1 MVIFVC
7 QAPRSKGPESVAKVG
22 KNIQTVHGSGGEDRM
37 PKIKPVET
45 PTERYEPPA
54 QTVEGRFDQLVNLA
68 VDLAEERLRDKSAS
82 NQLIS
87 EIIRYGSQK
96 EKLTREKLQM
106 ETRMLEAKADALRA
120 QETSVQLMQEAMRA
134 MTEYSPT
141 RDEDEGDYDD
151 EDEDY

>member
-1 MVIFVC
+1 
-7 QAPRSKGPESVAKVG
+7 
-22 KNIQTVHGSGGEDRM
+22 M

-45 PTERYEPPA
+45 PTESREPPSL
-54 QTVEGRFDQLVNLA
+54 TVEGRFDQLVNLA

-96 EKLTREKLQM
+96 EKLTREKIQM
-106 ETRMLEAKADALRA
+106 ETQMLAAKADALRA
-120 QETSVQLMQEAMRA
+120 QETSAQLLQDAMRA
-134 MTEYSPT
+134 MTEYSPS
-141 RDEDEGDYDD
+141 RDEFEEDYDD

>member
-1 MVIFVC
+1 
-7 QAPRSKGPESVAKVG
+7 
-22 KNIQTVHGSGGEDRM
+22 M

-45 PTERYEPPA
+45 PIERYEPPA
-54 QTVEGRFDQLVNLA
+54 KTVEGRFDQLINLA

-120 QETSVQLMQEAMRA
+120 QETSVQLMQEAMKA
-134 MTEYSPT
+134 MAEYSPT
-141 RDEDEGDYDD
+141 KDEEEEDYND

>member
-7 QAPRSKGPESVAKVG
+7 QAPRSKGPESVAKLD
-22 KNIQTVHGSGGEDRM
+22 KSTKQDQASGGEDRM

-45 PTERYEPPA
+45 PTERREPPA
-54 QTVEGRFDQLVNLA
+54 FTVEGRFDQLVSLA

-96 EKLTREKLQM
+96 EKLTREKIQM
-106 ETRMLEAKADALRA
+106 ETQMLAAKADALRA
-120 QETSVQLMQEAMRA
+120 QETSAQLLQEAMKA

-141 RDEDEGDYDD
+141 RDDEEEEYDD

>member
-1 MVIFVC
+1 
-7 QAPRSKGPESVAKVG
+7 
-22 KNIQTVHGSGGEDRM
+22 M
-37 PKIKPVET
+37 PKIKPIET
-45 PTERYEPPA
+45 PTERREPPA
-54 QTVEGRFDQLVNLA
+54 LTVEGRFDQLVNLA

-96 EKLTREKLQM
+96 EKLTREKIHM
-106 ETRMLEAKADALRA
+106 ETQMLAAKADALRA
-120 QETSVQLMQEAMRA
+120 QETSTQLLQEAMRA

-141 RDEDEGDYDD
+141 RDEYEEDEDD

>member
-1 MVIFVC
+1 
-7 QAPRSKGPESVAKVG
+7 VAKLDKSTRQV
-22 KNIQTVHGSGGEDRM
+22 QASGGEDRM

-45 PTERYEPPA
+45 PTERREPPA
-54 QTVEGRFDQLVNLA
+54 FTVEGRFDQLVSLA

-96 EKLTREKLQM
+96 EKLTREKIQM
-106 ETRMLEAKADALRA
+106 ETQMLAAKADALRA
-120 QETSVQLMQEAMRA
+120 QETSAQLLQEAMKA

-141 RDEDEGDYDD
+141 RDDEEEEYDD